1 MIDSPSETISVPSAP
16 LNSRRILILS
26 GIVLAG
32 FVYVTLGLMYRQIF
46 QASDLTRDAE
56 YQTQRI
62 VIRPPARGI
71 IYDRNK
77 QTLVDNRVRWR
88 VKADLMVLQPEIR
101 KEYLKLLAQ
110 AKQENF
116 FDKPD
121 YDKLLENARVN
132 VLNRWLSKIWFVVDD
147 NYQLNKTRTNKVYPL
162 RDNPERRVNIDSL
175 RKHLRE
181 SRAMKFTLISDL
193 AFPGSTISKT
203 PEEGDRAIARFIEQF
218 PSGGPITL
226 ESDMVRSYPNG
237 SLAAHVLGYVRDTD
251 ELPPNSEEFTDP
263 ILKRLQKLR
272 YTGKKGAAGIEETM
286 DYALRGTSGWEL
298 WNKTSTGYNKELV
311 QSTSP
316 VQGCEVVLT
325 LNLNIQKAAEES
337 LSNIRDS
344 VGRPLPGAA
353 VMIDVNNG
361 EILAM
366 ASQPN
371 FNPNRLADRVTN
383 KYYDEIES
391 TGGWLNR
398 ATQGLY
404 APGSTFKIITA
415 IAGMRNHKVDWDDV
429 LDCGAFYRVGNRNF
443 PEHEPVGFGPVDVE
457 KMLAISC
464 NVWNYRVGL
473 SVGPELLALEARRFG
488 LDRPL
493 LKNLNPSD
501 TSKTYNYELPSTARG
516 MVIPDPDYKARI
528 GGGAWNQGDTA
539 NTSIGQGFLLTTP
552 LHMACFAASLARGET
567 ITTPTL
573 IPTGGAKVAH
583 IGSQPIGLNR
593 LQLEA
598 IRSGMYRCVE
608 EGTAKSVRI
617 PGLPY
622 VAKTGT
628 AEYFKTGV
636 KAHLAWIIGY
646 APADRPVVA
655 FAVLVEGQLDTS
667 TWGGKTAGPVAQE
680 MLKAWADVR

>member
-1 MIDSPSETISVPSAP
+1 MSHFEPENTSLPSAP
-16 LNSRRILILS
+16 LNSWRIL
-26 GIVLAG
+26 VLAG
-32 FVYVTLGLMYRQIF
+32 IFLTGFAYVVIGLFYRQVF
-46 QASDLTRDAE
+46 QSNDLVRDAE
-56 YQTQRI
+56 SQSQRI

-77 QTLVDNRVRWR
+77 QPLVENRVRWR

-101 KEYLKLLAQ
+101 KEYLKLLSL
-110 AKQENF
+110 AKSQNY

-121 YDKLLENARVN
+121 YDKLQEIARIN

-147 NYQLNKTRTNKVYPL
+147 NYQSKKGRSNRVYPL
-162 RDNPERRVNIDSL
+162 RDNPERQVNVDSL
-175 RKHLRE
+175 RKHQRE
-181 SRAMKFTLISDL
+181 TRALKFTLISDL
-193 AFPGSTISKT
+193 AFPGSAVSRT

-237 SLAAHVLGYVRDTD
+237 SLAAHILGYVRDTD
-251 ELPPNSEEFTDP
+251 ELPPNADDFADLNLSY
-263 ILKRLQKLR
+263 LQRIR

-286 DYALRGTSGWEL
+286 DAVLRGTSGWEL
-298 WNKTSTGYNKELV
+298 WTKSSSGYNKELV
-311 QSTSP
+311 RSSP
-316 VQGCEVVLT
+316 PQQGTEVNLS
-325 LNLNIQKAAEES
+325 LNINIQKAAEEA
-337 LSNIRDS
+337 LANIRDS

-353 VMIDVNNG
+353 VMLDVNTG

-371 FNPNRLADRVTN
+371 FNPNRLADRVTS
-383 KYYDEIES
+383 KYYDEVDAN
-391 TGGWLNR
+391 GGWLNR

-473 SVGPELLALEARRFG
+473 AVGPELLALEARRFG
-488 LDRPL
+488 LDKPL
-493 LKNLNPSD
+493 LKNLNP
-501 TSKTYNYELPSTARG
+501 TPLRPAANEIPYPATR
-516 MVIPDPDYKARI
+516 MIMPDPDYKTRI
-528 GGGAWNQGDTA
+528 GSGAWNPGDTA
-539 NTSIGQGFLLTTP
+539 NTSIGQGFILTTP
-552 LHMACFAASLARGET
+552 LHMASFAASLARGET
-567 ITTPTL
+567 MTTPTL
-573 IPTGGAKVAH
+573 FPNTGQKVIHAGA
-583 IGSQPIGLNR
+583 QPIGLNR

-608 EGTAKSVRI
+608 EGTAKSIRI
-617 PGLPY
+617 PGLPF

-628 AEYFKTGV
+628 AEYFKSGV

-655 FAVLVEGQLDTS
+655 FAVLVEGQTDTS

-680 MLKAWADVR
+680 MIKAWADIR

>member
-1 MIDSPSETISVPSAP
+1 MRKSPSESMSVPSAP
-16 LNSRRILILS
+16 LNSRRVLVLTAAF
-26 GIVLAG
+26 LAG
-32 FVYVTLGLMYRQIF
+32 FVYVVLGLVYRQIF
-46 QASDLTRDAE
+46 QSSDLVRDAE
-56 YQTQRI
+56 NQSQRI
-62 VIRPPARGI
+62 LIRPPARGI
-71 IYDRNK
+71 IYDRNG
-77 QTLVDNRVRWR
+77 QPLVENRVRWR

-101 KEYLKLLAQ
+101 KEYLKLLSQ
-110 AKQENF
+110 SKQESYF
-116 FDKPD
+116 EKPD
-121 YDKLLENARVN
+121 YDKLQENARVN

-147 NYQLNKTRTNKVYPL
+147 NYQTNKTRTNKVYPL
-162 RDNPERRVNIDSL
+162 RDNPERQVNTDTL

-181 SRAMKFTLISDL
+181 TRALKYILISDL
-193 AFPGSTISKT
+193 AFPGSPASRTT
-203 PEEGDRAIARFIEQF
+203 EEGDRAIARFIEQF

-237 SLAAHVLGYVRDTD
+237 SLAAHILGYVRDTD
-251 ELPPNSEEFTDP
+251 ELPPNTEGSDDTSLTSLQR
-263 ILKRLQKLR
+263 LK

-286 DYALRGTSGWEL
+286 DPVLRGRSGWEL
-298 WNKTSTGYNKELV
+298 WNKTSSGYNKELIR
-311 QSTSP
+311 SSP
-316 VQGCEVVLT
+316 AAQGTHVT
-325 LNLNIQKAAEES
+325 LSLSINIQKAAEES

-344 VGRPLPGAA
+344 IGRPLPGAA
-353 VMIDVNNG
+353 VMMNVNTG

-366 ASQPN
+366 ASQPS

-383 KYYDEIES
+383 KYYDEVDAN
-391 TGGWLNR
+391 GGWLNR

-493 LKNLNPSD
+493 LRNLSVTTNRPFN
-501 TSKTYNYELPSTARG
+501 TEIPYPATR
-516 MVIPDPDYKARI
+516 MVVPDPDYKARI

-552 LHMACFAASLARGET
+552 LHMACFAASLSRGET

-573 IPTGGAKVAH
+573 FPYTGEKVVH
-583 IGSQPIGLNR
+583 QGTQPIGLNR
-593 LQLEA
+593 QQLEA
-598 IRSGMYRCVE
+598 IRSGMYRCVQ
-608 EGTAKSVRI
+608 EGTAKSVKI

-622 VAKTGT
+622 MAKTGT
-628 AEYFKTGV
+628 SEYFKTGV

-680 MLKAWADVR
+680 MLKAWAEIR